1 MTPFRLPAILVVAA
15 CGAYDPGRAEEERLI
30 VGGAFEAVCL
40 ATVSADRS
48 PEAIMASR
56 DPLPRFARARPSADD
71 VARSVTA
78 KWIAPYV
85 GRATVTA
92 GPRGSCTVAALDPR
106 DPILLRADALARVAA
121 LEGPYTRTYGGVVNA
136 RGSTRDI
143 LCHQA
148 MPDRARLVM
157 LTTTAAPP
165 SFFATTVSA
174 EGTCQALTDEA
185 DIAAPD

>member
-1 MTPFRLPAILVVAA
+1 MTPFRLPAILVVLA
-15 CGAYDPGRAEEERLI
+15 CGTHASGDAEEERVI
-30 VGGAFEAVCL
+30 VGGAFEALCL
-40 ATVSADRS
+40 AAVSADRS
-48 PEAIMASR
+48 PEVLMASR

-71 VARSVTA
+71 AARGVTA

-85 GRATVTA
+85 GRAEVTA
-92 GPRGSCTVAALDPR
+92 GPRGSCTAAALAPR
-106 DPILLRADALARVAA
+106 DPDALRADVLVRVAA
-121 LEGPYTRTYGGVVNA
+121 QEGPYTRTYGGVVNA
-136 RGSTRDI
+136 LGSVRDI

-174 EGTCQALTDEA
+174 EGTCQALTDES